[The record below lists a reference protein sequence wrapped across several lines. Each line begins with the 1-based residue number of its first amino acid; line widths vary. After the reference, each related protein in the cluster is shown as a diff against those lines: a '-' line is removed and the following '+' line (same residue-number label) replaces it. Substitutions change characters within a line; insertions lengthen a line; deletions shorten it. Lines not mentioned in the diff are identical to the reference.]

1 MRLIGRQIT
10 RLAVALVLAVAIAAA
25 PAAAQ
30 ESATDA
36 KQIKL
41 TETQVKGFISAQKD
55 LADIS
60 AKLEQAGDKP
70 DEALQNELEAV
81 AKKHG
86 FATFEELDDVA
97 ASVSTVMAGLD
108 PETGEFTDPKEA
120 MKKELA
126 DIEADSAIPASEKKL
141 LVEELNEAIKAT
153 PPIIH
158 KENIEIVKK
167 YRAEIEAAMQ

>member
-1 MRLIGRQIT
+1 MRLIGRYIT
-10 RLAVALVLAVAIAAA
+10 RLTLALVLAVASAAA
-25 PAAAQ
+25 PTRAQ
-30 ESATDA
+30 ETGTEV

-41 TETQVKGFISAQKD
+41 TEAQVKGFISAQKD

-60 AKLEQAGDKP
+60 EKLEKAGDKP
-70 DEALQNELEAV
+70 DDALQKELDEV

-86 FATFEELDDVA
+86 FTGFEELDDVA

-108 PETGEFTDPKEA
+108 PESGEFTDPKEA

-126 DIEADSAIPASEKKL
+126 DIEADSAIPAAEKKL
-141 LVEELNEAIKAT
+141 LIEELNEAIKTT

-158 KENIEIVKK
+158 QENIDLIKK

>member
-1 MRLIGRQIT
+1 MRLIGRYIT
-10 RLAVALVLAVAIAAA
+10 RLTLALVLAVAAAAA
-25 PAAAQ
+25 PTRAQ
-30 ESATDA
+30 ETGTEV

-41 TETQVKGFISAQKD
+41 TEAQVKGFISAQKD

-60 AKLEQAGDKP
+60 EKLEKAGDKP
-70 DEALQNELEAV
+70 DDALQKELDDV

-86 FATFEELDDVA
+86 FTGFEELDDVA

-108 PETGEFTDPKEA
+108 PESGEFTDPKEA

-126 DIEADSAIPASEKKL
+126 DIEADSAIPAAEKKL
-141 LVEELNEAIKAT
+141 LIEELNEAIKTT

-158 KENIEIVKK
+158 QENIDLIKK

>member
-1 MRLIGRQIT
+1 MRLIGRHVYT
-10 RLAVALVLAVAIAAA
+10 TFLALVLAAVVSAA
-25 PAAAQ
+25 PVYAQ
-30 ESATDA
+30 EAGQDYNEV
-36 KQIKL
+36 KL
-41 TETQVKGFISAQKD
+41 TEEQVKGFISAQKD

-86 FATFEELDDVA
+86 FASFQELDDVA

-108 PETGEFTDPKEA
+108 PESGEFTDPKEA

-126 DIEADSAIPASEKKL
+126 DIEADKEIPADEKKL
-141 LVEELNEAIKAT
+141 LIEELNEAIKT
-153 PPIIH
+153 TQPIVH
-158 KENIEIVKK
+158 KENIDIVKK

>member
-1 MRLIGRQIT
+1 MRLIDRHIT
-10 RLAVALVLAVAIAAA
+10 RMILSLFLAFAAAAA
-25 PAAAQ
+25 PVHAQ
-30 ESATDA
+30 DQGSEI
-36 KQIKL
+36 KQVNL
-41 TETQVKGFISAQKD
+41 TEPHLKGFIAAQKD

-60 AKLEQAGDKP
+60 TKLEKAGDKP
-70 DEALQNELEAV
+70 DDALQNELEAV

-86 FATFEELDDVA
+86 FASFQELDDVA

-126 DIEADSAIPASEKKL
+126 DIEADSAIPANEKKQ
-141 LVEELNEAIKAT
+141 LVDELNEAIKAT
-153 PPIIH
+153 PELIN
-158 KENIEIVKK
+158 KDNIEIVKK

>member
-1 MRLIGRQIT
+1 MRFNGRHIT
-10 RLAVALVLAVAIAAA
+10 WLVMAMVLAAAA
-25 PAAAQ
+25 TAAPTFAQEPAA
-30 ESATDA
+30 EV
-36 KQIKL
+36 KQILL

-70 DEALQNELEAV
+70 NDALQNELEVV

-86 FATFEELDDVA
+86 FASFEELDDVA

-126 DIEADSAIPASEKKL
+126 DVQSDSAIPEAEKKL
-141 LVEELNEAIKAT
+141 LVDELSEAIKAT

-158 KENIEIVKK
+158 KENIDLVKK